1 MNGLDFTL
9 SILIGAFSVLGFLVL
24 LVLGACWAIFLAWVD
39 DYDHVPEYN
48 PVIAGIMRL
57 FGYTHSRGR
66 YRHETKGSSDGS
78 LGFGAG
84 LAISFLIP
92 PLGYV
97 SFYQPALPLV
107 VVSLIGL
114 ALIARFV
121 KRLKKKFDLHVATRD
136 AHK

>member
-1 MNGLDFTL
+1 MNGQDFAL
-9 SILIGAFSVLGFLVL
+9 SILIGASSMLGFLVL
-24 LVLGACWAIFLAWVD
+24 LVLGACWATFLAWVD
-39 DYDHVPEYN
+39 DYDHPPECN

-57 FGYTHSRGR
+57 FGYTHSRGL
-66 YRHETKGSSDGS
+66 YRHETKGSTDSS
-78 LGFGAG
+78 LAFGVG

-97 SFYQPALPLV
+97 SFYQPAFPLV
-107 VVSLIGL
+107 VVSLVGL
-114 ALIARFV
+114 ALIARLV